1 MISNIS
7 PSTIKIVDLPGMT
20 NTMLERII
28 VWHSVPI
35 DRKEIDLSHRASKNN
50 KPEGRL
56 KQATCDIKLVWSR
69 SFYRLYVNLESILID
84 RRNKQTCR
92 SFSSHSSIHWIS
104 RSTDSN
110 DGTSPALDHRK
121 NEWSLDSSLTSNQP
135 TDSNAP
141 HSSISWKQM
150 REEEQRNSAMKS
162 KLPSDS
168 SPLNLYKRF
177 QQKSSTLQRDNHLS
191 RLSNDERIMS
201 QSVLSSQRHQAIQT
215 SILFDSPPS
224 ISQQHRTTDTTDNH
238 LLPPR
243 ASSANH
249 KSLPDL
255 SFISQYSKELPR
267 SRTTSP
273 LPSSTLPPPI
283 TVQPAKQEPERPR
296 TLKSIKRYK
305 NSKHSTEPLGVFY
318 SPQLRKTFAAVPS
331 SAVIQRSDITPAMI
345 EMRLPVASPQLNS
358 SRKLGTRANS
368 CDIQATLQE
377 CKAPISTCHPTIALN
392 DEMISEKDLSVL
404 VHCHDE
410 KRKERKGAY
419 RYGGMRRCQSK
430 LTQSRSGSFDLF
442 DQRREI

>member
-1 MISNIS
+1 
-7 PSTIKIVDLPGMT
+7 
-20 NTMLERII
+20 
-28 VWHSVPI
+28 
-35 DRKEIDLSHRASKNN
+35 
-50 KPEGRL
+50 
-56 KQATCDIKLVWSR
+56 
-69 SFYRLYVNLESILID
+69 
-84 RRNKQTCR
+84 
-92 SFSSHSSIHWIS
+92 
-104 RSTDSN
+104 
-110 DGTSPALDHRK
+110 
-121 NEWSLDSSLTSNQP
+121 
-135 TDSNAP
+135 
-141 HSSISWKQM
+141 
-150 REEEQRNSAMKS
+150 MKS

-201 QSVLSSQRHQAIQT
+201 QSVLSSQRHSNTDQAIQT
-215 SILFDSPPS
+215 SILFDSPSS

-273 LPSSTLPPPI
+273 LPSAILPPPMP
-283 TVQPAKQEPERPR
+283 VQLAKQEPERPR

-331 SAVIQRSDITPAMI
+331 SAVIQRSDITPTGI
-345 EMRLPVASPQLNS
+345 KMRLPVTSAQPNS
-358 SRKLGTRANS
+358 SLKYGTRTNS
-368 CDIQATLQE
+368 CDIQATLPERKSPISTSKMPEPVSVEGHEGFRLVDLLIQDFNATRRCSE
-377 CKAPISTCHPTIALN
+377 ADLLQSSNSSSSSQSFVPRISTCHPTIALN
-392 DEMISEKDLSVL
+392 DEVISDKDLSAL
-404 VHCHDE
+404 VHRHDE
-410 KRKERKGAY
+410 QRKERKGAY

-442 DQRREI
+442 DQWREI